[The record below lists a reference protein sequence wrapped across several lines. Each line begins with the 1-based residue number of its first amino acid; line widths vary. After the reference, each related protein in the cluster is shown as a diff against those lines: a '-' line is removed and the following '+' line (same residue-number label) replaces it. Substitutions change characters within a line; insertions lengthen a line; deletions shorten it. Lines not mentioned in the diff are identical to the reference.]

1 MFTKILLALLM
12 PNLLLTALPQ
22 GEMVKGVSVQR
33 TPGWYKTNPL
43 TIEPIISSPSAV
55 VIDGET
61 GQVLFKKNQDVVRPV
76 ASISKLMA
84 TYMYLQKTNSDLIR
98 EITLKP
104 SDERNGGK
112 KFIFKGD
119 AGTADDFL
127 NVALIGSDNSAIT
140 ALARSA
146 QLLENYKEEARR
158 VSAKYQLTNT
168 SFIEP
173 TGLDAR
179 NTSTALEIARL
190 ANIVWGDKHIAEIS
204 AKKQYDF
211 VPKGSSRKR
220 VIISTN
226 DLLNTNVF
234 TITAGKTG
242 YTKEAGYSLVT
253 KAIDHKGKEIIITVL
268 GAPTEF
274 DRFADAKALGY
285 WIFENFE

>member
-1 MFTKILLALLM
+1 
-12 PNLLLTALPQ
+12 
-22 GEMVKGVSVQR
+22 MVKGVSVQR
-33 TPGWYKTNPL
+33 SPGWYKTNPFA
-43 TIEPIISSPSAV
+43 IEPIISSPSAV

-61 GQVLFKKNQDVVRPV
+61 GQVLFKKKYDVVRPV

-84 TYMYLQKTNSDLIR
+84 AYLYLQKTNSDLLR
-98 EITLKP
+98 VITLLP

-112 KFIFKGD
+112 RFIFRGD

-127 NVALIGSDNSAIT
+127 NAALIGSDNSAIV
-140 ALARSA
+140 ALTRSA
-146 QLLENYKEEARR
+146 RLLENYTEEARK
-158 VSAKYQLTNT
+158 VSDRYQLTNT
-168 SFIEP
+168 SFVDP

-190 ANIVWGDKHIAEIS
+190 ANIVWSDKHIAEIS

-211 VPKGSSRKR
+211 APKGSSRKR

-234 TITAGKTG
+234 TITDGKTG

-253 KAIDHKGKEIIITVL
+253 KATDRKGKEIIITVL